1 MMSPPKIMWLLG
13 YAGVT
18 PFLLLFI
25 LLTRDNPFFFSTPI
39 RLSMWLGIYAA
50 IILSFLGAVSW
61 GVALTKQTQLTS
73 QQTSKLL
80 VYGVL
85 PSLLA
90 WFSLLLPINI
100 ALAVMAGLIILA
112 YLADLKMLSLLV
124 SSQYLRLRFHLSIVV
139 ATLLILSSIFA

>member
-100 ALAVMAGLIILA
+100 ALAVMAGLIIMA

-124 SSQYLRLRFHLSIVV
+124 SSQYLRLRFHLSIAV